1 MPAALTTLREQFVT
15 ALQAG
20 PRGLP
25 PAHEISGASIRF
37 QNADGSWGAYV
48 NTQGPTGA
56 AGAAQNFRDKAQ
68 LEAATVG
75 PAIEFVTLSCYATPG
90 IGAALYR
97 KVGATQPA
105 DPRRIKSADNI
116 WFRAYP
122 DNVFDMT
129 TLGAGQGSVTQDD
142 TALNDVITY
151 INSLG
156 AASSSAR
163 MVIYYP
169 NGSYNHTDCPTF
181 LSRSDVAI
189 IGQSR
194 SGVLINYSGANPWIK
209 VGDRTLP
216 SNLARFLMRDLSV
229 KFSSPTSTTALA
241 ALEATFDATFEEL
254 NLQSFNRVLTI
265 GAVGVTASSSF
276 STAMRNCSGFS
287 NNQGRPA
294 IELNHGAGFYMS
306 NVEWYVEGVSSPTHG
321 SPQATATGT
330 AVFQQI
336 NSQWD
341 TVQVE
346 NCLFQFFDIFASLTG
361 GIAINYYI
369 TNSILANCKRYVFLL
384 DAGATGAIGSV
395 RVANSWIESWEADA
409 VLMSANGGFN
419 DNHQFV
425 GNYFSTAGLSNI
437 KLINVLARNIIIAN
451 NRFGTANQIG
461 SASAAIH
468 VISGRGFTIAN
479 NTGNTDDTGSS
490 APYRAPFGILIGAN
504 AADYVITG
512 NRMVGSSG
520 SISITSDGLAD
531 KSRLCN
537 GNSSVAA
544 SAGGYAGYVASGL
557 TGGFYTNTTPFKQA
571 VTIAGG
577 TVLGIFIDGVTIA
590 GATQGTFTLDPGSQ
604 LGVTSSAVPGV
615 TVNNL
620 A

>member
-25 PAHEISGASIRF
+25 PEHEFSGSSLRF
-37 QNADGSWGAYV
+37 RNPDGSWGPFT
-48 NTQGPTGA
+48 NLQGASGA

-68 LEAATVG
+68 LEAATVAAG
-75 PAIEFVTLSCYATPG
+75 IEFVTLSCYATPG
-90 IGAALYR
+90 IGAATYR
-97 KVGATQPA
+97 KVASMPA
-105 DPRRIKSADNI
+105 DPRRIQSANGL
-116 WFRAYP
+116 WFQAIP
-122 DNVFDMT
+122 NNVFDMT

-163 MVIYYP
+163 LTIFYP
-169 NGSYNHTDCPTF
+169 NGNYNHTDCPTF
-181 LSRSDVAI
+181 ISRADVGI

-194 SGVLINYSGANPWIK
+194 NGALINYSGANPWIR

-216 SNLARFLMRDLSV
+216 ANLARFLMRDLTV
-229 KFSSPTSTTALA
+229 KFSSPTATTALA
-241 ALEATFDATFEEL
+241 ALESTFDATFEFL
-254 NLQSFNRVLTI
+254 NLQSFNRVLTV
-265 GAVGVTASSSF
+265 GAVGVVASSSF
-276 STAMRNCSGFS
+276 STVIRNCSGFS
-287 NNQGRPA
+287 NNAGRPA
-294 IELNHGAGFYMS
+294 IELNHGAGFYMA
-306 NVEWYVEGVSSPTHG
+306 NVEWYVEGVSAPVHG
-321 SPQATATGT
+321 SPQTTATGT

-395 RVANSWIESWEADA
+395 RVSNSWIESWEQDA
-409 VLMSANGGFN
+409 VLMSASGGFN

-437 KLINVLARNIIIAN
+437 KLIGVLARNIIIAN

-468 VISGRGFTIAN
+468 VVSGRGFTISG

-490 APYRAPFGILIGAN
+490 APYRAPIGILIGAN

-512 NRMVGSSG
+512 NRMVGSTA
-520 SISITSDGLAD
+520 SISIVSDGLAD

-537 GNSSVAA
+537 GNSSVSA
-544 SAGGYAGYVASGL
+544 SAGGYAGYAASGL

-571 VTIAGG
+571 VTISGG
-577 TVLGIFIDGVTIA
+577 TVLGIFIDGVTI
-590 GATQGTFTLDPGSQ
+590 GSATSGTFMLDPGSQ
-604 LGVTSSAVPGV
+604 LGVTSSAVPAV
-615 TVNNL
+615 TVNTL